1 METKMKDFIKHDNI
15 SIQIASVDY
24 VRHEITISLI
34 EIILKNNNNVTF
46 FYIYNKKKNA
56 R

>member
-24 VRHEITISLI
+24 VCHEITISLI
-34 EIILKNNNNVTF
+34 EIILKNNNNVTLF
-46 FYIYNKKKNA
+46 LYI
-56 R
+56 